1 MTDTMAQAKPKKT
14 KGKYPTWYYGAGAAV
29 IAGAYLLYSR
39 NKAKTAAAA
48 AATPATTA
56 QDLSGTTAQD
66 LSGTQADTTGSTDAA
81 NQEIT
86 QADLVTALT
95 MLQPLSQPLPD
106 TDTVKVMPNDDTQAK
121 APVTK
126 KNPKKTTAPAKAS
139 ATPVILSGIQAAQ
152 PANVPA
158 PKPVTNAAPT
168 PPAAAQRVNGSVQ
181 QRAAAMAQQRR
192 QATPKPT
199 PQPKKKPT
207 PTVPRAYTPY
217 R

>member
-14 KGKYPTWYYGAGAAV
+14 KGKYPTWYYGAGAGV
-29 IAGAYLLYSR
+29 IAVGYILYSR
-39 NKAKTAAAA
+39 NKAKAAAA
-48 AATPATTA
+48 AAPTP
-56 QDLSGTTAQD
+56 TAQD
-66 LSGTQADTTGSTDAA
+66 LSGTQAGTTGSTDAA
-81 NQEIT
+81 NQAIT

-95 MLQPLSQPLPD
+95 MLQGLSTPLPN
-106 TDTVKVMPNDDTQAK
+106 TQKVKVMPNDDKQTK
-121 APVTK
+121 APVTRR
-126 KNPKKTTAPAKAS
+126 NPQKTTAPAKVS
-139 ATPVILSGIQAAQ
+139 ATPVILSGIQTAQ

-158 PKPVTNAAPT
+158 PKPVTKAAPT

-199 PQPKKKPT
+199 PKPKKKPT
-207 PTVPRAYTPY
+207 PTVPRAYTPH